1 MPESAFRRVRRGN
14 TSFSRAS
21 LLLLA
26 IAVLLGACGPSS
38 DGAVRVA
45 TDATWPP
52 MEYVGPDGEI
62 IGFTIDLMDE
72 IGRRADLEFAY
83 RNVAWDGIFAGL
95 GARDYDVIASSVT
108 ILPERAEVMRF
119 TRPYFRA
126 AQYLLVERDRAESG
140 ELGSIADLQGETV
153 GAEIATTGARWVE
166 SAEGVELRSYDEL
179 GLALEDLALGR
190 IGGVVADQAILEG
203 FVAGHPRYGALLVP
217 VGEPYAVEDY
227 GIAVRMD
234 LPELHQAI
242 DQALAEIVGDGTM
255 QEIRDRWF

>member
-1 MPESAFRRVRRGN
+1 MPLALAFL
-14 TSFSRAS
+14 A
-21 LLLLA
+21 LLT
-26 IAVLLGACGPSS
+26 ACGPAD
-38 DGAVRVA
+38 DGVVRVA

-52 MEYVGPDGEI
+52 MEYVGQDGEI
-62 IGFTIDLMDE
+62 IGFTIDLMEE
-72 IGRRADLEFAY
+72 IAERAELQFQY

-126 AQYLLVERDRAESG
+126 AQYLLVERPRAESG
-140 ELGSIADLQGETV
+140 EIRGISDLRGETV

-190 IGGVVADQAILEG
+190 IGGAVADQAIVEG
-203 FVAGHPRYGALLVP
+203 FVAGHPRYGDRLVP
-217 VGEPYAVEDY
+217 LGEPYAVEDY

-242 DQALAEIVGDGTM
+242 DQALAEILADGTIE
-255 QEIRDRWF
+255 EIRERWF